1 MAELDF
7 ERRLERLF
15 SDPPYYSDA
24 EAFAVRVERRLDR
37 GWTVRR
43 GLIGVAGLAGGVV
56 GARQL
61 ILSSFMQRV
70 ESASEGS
77 AKVLSTG
84 WTQLISTAD
93 LLSGLPV
100 GSLGM
105 WGAAG
110 LALLAMA
117 FVVSRLIEEF

>member
-1 MAELDF
+1 MDAKWAMKSCRIGLVLAAAALAENPVISHRSLA
-7 ERRLERLF
+7 
-15 SDPPYYSDA
+15 DPNGFVFDDRIYAICSNDDDNVNGYDMKS
-24 EAFAVRVERRLDR
+24 AVV
-37 GWTVRR
+37 
-43 GLIGVAGLAGGVV
+43 
-56 GARQL
+56 
-61 ILSSFMQRV
+61 
-70 ESASEGS
+70 
-77 AKVLSTG
+77 
-84 WTQLISTAD
+84 ISTAD